1 MSLRR
6 RLFVAFVACAAIAC
20 AALGWRMT
28 TDLGM
33 RFNQISEEDLVD
45 TAQVLASAVS
55 RASHDGQPA
64 VALLSG
70 MFDQA
75 RAHPLHAV
83 IYDLDKRTLGINA
96 SLTDRHGIVLWDSE
110 WPQDVGRDHAHWN
123 DVART
128 LQGAYGARA
137 TRLVPGDPT
146 TTVLHVAAPV
156 MVDGVLIGV
165 LSISKPPGDTAVF
178 MRAARLQTASI
189 CTLCVVLG
197 GLTAAL
203 ATLWITRPLAGLT
216 AWVAARRA
224 GFRGPPPLSG
234 PNEIRSLSTAFADLI
249 EEAEGRRYVETWSQQ
264 LAHEMK
270 SPLAALQAATE
281 LLQGELAPVD
291 RERLLRHVHSSSERL
306 TGMLERLLVLASAE
320 RLQAP
325 ASREVIPAVV
335 LARAASEALRPLA
348 ERRGIAIAIHQDG
361 DGVVRGDRFQLQQAV
376 TNLLQNAVE
385 FSPPG
390 GAVAIEVRCMEGGPA
405 PANERVQV
413 QVQLLIRDRGPGVP
427 DVIRPRLF
435 ERFASAARPD
445 GGKGSGLGLVLVREV
460 ARIHGGSIALSDRPG
475 GGTDAVLLLPLS
487 PG

>member
-6 RLFVAFVACAAIAC
+6 RLFLAFVLCATVAC

-28 TDLGM
+28 EDLGM

-45 TAQVLASAVS
+45 TAQILASAVG
-55 RASHDGQPA
+55 RASHDGHPDS
-64 VALLSG
+64 ALLAA
-70 MFDQA
+70 MFDDA
-75 RAHPLHAV
+75 RSHPLHAT

-110 WPQDVGRDHAHWN
+110 RPQDIGRDNSQWR

-137 TRLVPGDPT
+137 TRLDPRDPT
-146 TTVLHVAAPV
+146 TSVLHVAAPV
-156 MVDGVLIGV
+156 LSSGTLIGV
-165 LSISKPPGDTAVF
+165 LTISKPPGDTAVF
-178 MRAARLQTASI
+178 MRAAQLQTASI

-203 ATLWITRPLAGLT
+203 ATLWITRPLAALTTWVMQRRGGL
-216 AWVAARRA
+216 
-224 GFRGPPPLSG
+224 RGPPPSG
-234 PNEIRSLSTAFADLI
+234 GPSEIRSLSAAFAGLV
-249 EEAEGRRYVETWSQQ
+249 EEAEGRRYVEIWSQQ

-281 LLQGELAPVD
+281 LLQGELAPSD
-291 RERLLRHVHSSSERL
+291 RERLLLHVQTSSERL
-306 TGMLERLLVLASAE
+306 TGMLERLLVLACAE
-320 RLQAP
+320 RLQSP
-325 ASREVIPAVV
+325 ARCESIPAVA
-335 LARAASEALRPLA
+335 LARAACEALRPLA

-361 DGVVRGDRFQLQQAV
+361 DSVVQGDRFQLQQAV

-385 FSPPG
+385 FSASG
-390 GAVAIEVRCMEGGPA
+390 SGISIEVRCASPHA
-405 PANERVQV
+405 
-413 QVQLLIRDRGPGVP
+413 QLLIRDRGPGIP
-427 DVIRPRLF
+427 AVIRPRLF

-460 ARIHGGSIALSDRPG
+460 ARIHGGSIALRDRPG
-475 GGTDAVLLLPLS
+475 GGTDASLLLPLAGTQT
-487 PG
+487 PGG